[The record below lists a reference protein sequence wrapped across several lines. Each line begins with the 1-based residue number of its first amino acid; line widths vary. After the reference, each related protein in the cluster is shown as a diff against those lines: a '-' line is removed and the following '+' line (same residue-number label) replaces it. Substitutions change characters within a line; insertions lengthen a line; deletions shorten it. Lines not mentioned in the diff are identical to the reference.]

1 MWGQNLQFFC
11 QMAVHSMKG
20 IKELPTTKERK
31 LLQWFQFYLVLD
43 LPFKKGCSG
52 VSLSIWPLLNK
63 QPCAKCSISCYV
75 WKVTH
80 IFNIMLKILRPILMT
95 FFTTTAVK
103 RLVVD
108 LLRSICK
115 QTTNTLDD
123 RAVDIL
129 EKQLFPD
136 KWTLKNFST

>member
-1 MWGQNLQFFC
+1 
-11 QMAVHSMKG
+11 
-20 IKELPTTKERK
+20 
-31 LLQWFQFYLVLD
+31 
-43 LPFKKGCSG
+43 
-52 VSLSIWPLLNK
+52 
-63 QPCAKCSISCYV
+63 
-75 WKVTH
+75 
-80 IFNIMLKILRPILMT
+80 MLKILRPILMT

-123 RAVDIL
+123 RAVEIL

-136 KWTLKNFST
+136 K